1 MNSLSYKPVWGIS
14 LSFYVHLQ
22 NIPFANA
29 QPAAA
34 AAAATQPDVNDGIPS
49 EKRARLEEK

>member
-34 AAAATQPDVNDGIPS
+34 AATQPDVNDGIPS